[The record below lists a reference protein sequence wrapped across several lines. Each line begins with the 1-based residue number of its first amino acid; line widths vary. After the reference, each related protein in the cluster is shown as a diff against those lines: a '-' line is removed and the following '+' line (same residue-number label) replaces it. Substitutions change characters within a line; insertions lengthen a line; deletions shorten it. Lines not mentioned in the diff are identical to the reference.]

1 MNTNKIHELIMI
13 LLGNFIVACSVSFF
27 ILPNNILTG
36 GVAGVAVALHPILP
50 VDTVLMIDVK
60 TEEIVQEALS
70 DDEPAIVEMISSPA
84 TEFVPIIKS
93 RMGKDG
99 KMISSK
105 LEDLYPFL
113 PEEEQNDNMIVD

>member
-1 MNTNKIHELIMI
+1 MQQTHFQGRLAGCTPESGVGMPNLQKIAEAYGLKYYCID
-13 LLGNFIVACSVSFF
+13 N
-27 ILPNNILTG
+27 
-36 GVAGVAVALHPILP
+36 
-50 VDTVLMIDVK
+50 DVK

-113 PEEEQNDNMIVD
+113 PEEKQNGNMICSGKVEK

>member
-1 MNTNKIHELIMI
+1 MQKIAEAYGLKYSCID
-13 LLGNFIVACSVSFF
+13 N
-27 ILPNNILTG
+27 
-36 GVAGVAVALHPILP
+36 
-50 VDTVLMIDVK
+50 DVK
-60 TEEIVQEALS
+60 TEEIVREALS

-113 PEEEQNDNMIVD
+113 PEEEQKGNMILD

>member
-1 MNTNKIHELIMI
+1 M
-13 LLGNFIVACSVSFF
+13 
-27 ILPNNILTG
+27 
-36 GVAGVAVALHPILP
+36 
-50 VDTVLMIDVK
+50 
-60 TEEIVQEALS
+60 S

-113 PEEEQNDNMIVD
+113 PEEEQKGNMILD